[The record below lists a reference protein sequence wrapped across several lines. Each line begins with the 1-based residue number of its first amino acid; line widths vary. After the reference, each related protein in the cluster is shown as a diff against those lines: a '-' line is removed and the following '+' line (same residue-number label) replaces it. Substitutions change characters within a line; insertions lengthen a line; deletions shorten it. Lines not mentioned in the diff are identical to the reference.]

1 MTGSLRLHSDM
12 ELYLD
17 KGAVLRG
24 TAEAGRLSARIW
36 SRFEGTEMECLSG
49 LLNLGKADHTAGA
62 DSRNVVIRGGG
73 TIEGGGRLLAE
84 RVIEA
89 ERERLK
95 DYLAELGSK
104 IEEYENADTIP
115 GRVRPRLLHIC
126 NAKNISIIT

>member
-1 MTGSLRLHSDM
+1 MTGSLNLHSDM

-17 KGAVLRG
+17 KGAVLKG
-24 TAEAGRLSARIW
+24 TAEPDDYLPRRW

-49 LLNLGKADHTAGA
+49 LLNLGKVDHTAGPT
-62 DSRNVVIRGGG
+62 SRNVVIRGGG

-95 DYLAELGSK
+95 DYLAELGSR

-126 NAKNISIIT
+126 NAYFHP